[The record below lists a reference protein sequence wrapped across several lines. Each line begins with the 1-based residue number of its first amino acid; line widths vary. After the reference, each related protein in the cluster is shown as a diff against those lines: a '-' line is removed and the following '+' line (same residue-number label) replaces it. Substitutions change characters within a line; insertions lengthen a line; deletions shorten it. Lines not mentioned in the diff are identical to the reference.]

1 MFIKPWEK
9 LRDARQ
15 SLGPLAV
22 SALLHPESGREVPM
36 GKTNLRLMRFQRGC
50 SHSAIHT
57 PSVDSCEILHHL
69 GCLGWLKPYK

>member
-1 MFIKPWEK
+1 MGSWK

-36 GKTNLRLMRFQRGC
+36 GRTILRLMRFQRGC
-50 SHSAIHT
+50 SHSEIHA
-57 PSVDSCEILHHL
+57 PSVD
-69 GCLGWLKPYK
+69 GCDPAPPWMVETL